1 MKPHLKK
8 EQRLLQA
15 FLLLIFLLTVFSG
28 ETVAQTG
35 LKIPTPRRTVQLF
48 EPESQ
53 GLGSL
58 FMDSTLFKI
67 HPPLYSRIVKLDSTG
82 KFVSATELIDQT
94 EFNSPVIV
102 DLDTYIRLRL
112 AFDRRQMMKE
122 ASIISI
128 TQQEEASTGALELEI
143 PVRIKNETFTRIF
156 GSDRVRLR
164 VTGNISFDLSGRSES
179 RSGAKISAVQDRGN
193 FSPRFSQTQQFTI
206 EGKIGEK
213 VTVSVEQNSE
223 ATFDFENTL
232 KLHYQGD
239 EDEIVQSIEAGN
251 IGLSLPSTKYVIFG
265 ASNKGLFGLK
275 SEMKLGNF
283 YLLVYIHIN
292 QTVN

>member
-1 MKPHLKK
+1 VKQHLIR

-15 FLLLIFLLTVFSG
+15 FLLLIFLFTVFSG
-28 ETVAQTG
+28 EVFAQTG
-35 LKIPTPRRTVQLF
+35 LQIPTPRRAVQLF

-67 HPPLYSRIVKLDSTG
+67 KPPFYKRIVKMDSTG
-82 KFVSATELIDQT
+82 KFVSASEIIDQT
-94 EFNSPVIV
+94 EFNFPVVV
-102 DLDTYIRLRL
+102 DLDTYIRLRI
-112 AFDRRQMMKE
+112 AFDRREMMRK
-122 ASIISI
+122 SI
-128 TQQEEASTGALELEI
+128 TSLITGQEERSTGALELEI
-143 PVRIKNETFTRIF
+143 PVRIKNETFMRIF

-164 VTGNISFDLSGRSES
+164 VTGNISFDLSGRSEE
-179 RSGAKISAVQDRGN
+179 RSGTKISAVQDRGT

-232 KLHYQGD
+232 KLRYKGD
-239 EDEIVQSIEAGN
+239 EDEIVQSNRTGFS
-251 IGLSLPSTKYVIFG
+251 GKRG
-265 ASNKGLFGLK
+265 AEKINN
-275 SEMKLGNF
+275 LGWF
-283 YLLVYIHIN
+283 ERE
-292 QTVN
+292 